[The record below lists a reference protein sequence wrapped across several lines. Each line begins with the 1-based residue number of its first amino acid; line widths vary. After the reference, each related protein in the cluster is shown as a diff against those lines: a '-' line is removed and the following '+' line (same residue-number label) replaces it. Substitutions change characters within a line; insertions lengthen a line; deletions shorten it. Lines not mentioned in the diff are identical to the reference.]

1 VTRRELGTPTAAK
14 GHALVTGA
22 SSGIGAD
29 LARQLAEKGYPL
41 LLVAR
46 RKERLEALAAELT
59 RKHQVDVVVLAV
71 DLAEPTAAER
81 LLAEVT
87 QRGLR
92 LEVLVNNAGY
102 GMQGKFLTMAM
113 PDVERMV
120 QLNVTTLTH
129 LTQLAARAMVEAG
142 HGYILNV
149 ASAAAF
155 LPSPFVSAYAA
166 TKAYVFSFS
175 EALRFEL
182 RGTGVSLT
190 TLYPGI
196 TTTEFNEVAHAK
208 TPAVM
213 NLSVL
218 SADTVA
224 RAGLRAMF
232 ARPRAIVPGLINKL
246 NAFFCTVLPRG
257 LIVHVTGKLLGHA
270 NGW

>member
-1 VTRRELGTPTAAK
+1 VTRRENGTPTAAK

-22 SSGIGAD
+22 SSGIGTD

-113 PDVERMV
+113 PDVLRMV

-155 LPSPFVSAYAA
+155 LPVLRDAA
-166 TKAYVFSFS
+166 LV
-175 EALRFEL
+175 
-182 RGTGVSLT
+182 
-190 TLYPGI
+190 
-196 TTTEFNEVAHAK
+196 
-208 TPAVM
+208 
-213 NLSVL
+213 
-218 SADTVA
+218 
-224 RAGLRAMF
+224 
-232 ARPRAIVPGLINKL
+232 
-246 NAFFCTVLPRG
+246 
-257 LIVHVTGKLLGHA
+257 
-270 NGW
+270 